1 MYRPAVRLIAGSFAL
16 ALPLTAA
23 AGCGVQKQRTIKAE
37 FASAAQHLQDSKAS
51 SFTLRLDDG
60 KKSLEKLIIKDG
72 SADPALAEAFTGG
85 SITVTVAGSTLSKD
99 AISGGDIA
107 KQLKNVSMSIVVRDN
122 KAELGELRLV
132 KGVLFAHVGL
142 TEIGRLA
149 KLGGTEDF
157 DKTLDN
163 GVEGGPAEL
172 TTLLA
177 DVRAGKWVKLDL
189 TTYVD
194 KLTELTQGFTGASPE
209 PKASTPPFDAKAL
222 GDDLVAALKPYVKVT
237 DANDSSSD
245 RVLDVNVKARPALK
259 AALKVL
265 QGAKDL
271 PFPNPFVDVQPSDID
286 DAVKDGT
293 AHGQIR
299 LKDGHLTGF
308 SLDVESLR
316 QLATDPGNDSLA
328 GLNVNLDIDDSADEL
343 VAPTDVSSVD
353 VAKLIDSFFKDL
365 QQGSTSDY
373 ATSAPLAG

>member
-1 MYRPAVRLIAGSFAL
+1 MYRPSVRLFAGSLAL

-37 FASAAQHLQDSKAS
+37 FAAAAQHLQDSKAS

-60 KKSLEKLIIKDG
+60 KKSLEKLIVKDG
-72 SADPALAEAFTGG
+72 STDPALAQAFTGG
-85 SITVTVAGSTLSKD
+85 SITVTVAGSTLNKG
-99 AISGGDIA
+99 AISGGDA
-107 KQLKNVSMSIVVRDN
+107 AQQLKNVSMSIVVRDN

-149 KLGGTEDF
+149 TIGGAENF
-157 DKTLDN
+157 DQTLDD
-163 GVEGGPAEL
+163 GVQGGPAEL

-194 KLTELTQGFTGASPE
+194 KLTELAKGFTGATPE
-209 PKASTPPFDAKAL
+209 PKPSTPPFDAKAL
-222 GDDLVAALKPYVKVT
+222 GNDLVAALKPYVKVT

-271 PFPNPFVDVQPSDID
+271 PFPNPFVDVMPSDID
-286 DAVKDGT
+286 TAIKDGT

-299 LKDGHLTGF
+299 LKDSHLTGF

-316 QLATDPGNDSLA
+316 QLATDPGTDSLA
-328 GLNVNLDIDDSADEL
+328 GLTVNLDIDDSADEL
-343 VAPTDVSSVD
+343 VAPDDVSSVD
-353 VAKLIDSFFKDL
+353 IAKLIDSFFKDL
-365 QQGSTSDY
+365 QSGSVESSTTS
-373 ATSAPLAG
+373 LAG